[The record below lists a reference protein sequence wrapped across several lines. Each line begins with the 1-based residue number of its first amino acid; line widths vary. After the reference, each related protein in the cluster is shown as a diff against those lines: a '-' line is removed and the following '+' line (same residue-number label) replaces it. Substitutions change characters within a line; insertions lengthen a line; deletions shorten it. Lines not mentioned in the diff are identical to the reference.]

1 MYGIKSL
8 WTLGWLKLSVGG
20 LQIESDFHEFTSTS
34 TRYRT
39 LSLQTVTFRKNYC
52 AAVAEKS

>member
-1 MYGIKSL
+1 MVFNDTINNITVIS
-8 WTLGWLKLSVGG
+8 WRSV
-20 LQIESDFHEFTSTS
+20 LLAEDTSTSRS

-39 LSLQTVTFRKNYC
+39 LSLQTVTFRKIYC

>member
-8 WTLGWLKLSVGG
+8 WILGWLKLSVGG
-20 LQIESDFHEFTSTS
+20 LQLESDFHEFTS

-39 LSLQTVTFRKNYC
+39 LSLQTVD
-52 AAVAEKS
+52 VAQGVAF